1 MNIKKTC
8 AIAGVALGA
17 GLLAT
22 TFLLWNENRQ
32 LRLEEEA
39 LRAAMDQPRV
49 QNVEPASP
57 QIAPDE
63 LARLKAAESEV
74 MRLRNQVGL
83 LRRELAQSTSGKGQK
98 GAQEAMEAL
107 TPAATNEVVGA
118 FETKLSASIPE
129 GQTLAF
135 GGWTIGADKRAVAFV
150 YPAVQAGD
158 GTNAQVVIRTTL
170 MEVPPEIWGQLGL
183 ADVKTDPQLASQS
196 GLVSQQQAESLIAS
210 LTSQTNCLI
219 LNRPVI
225 QTSDGAQASLFVGEV
240 TALNQ
245 QKGLSLDCLPQLGPD
260 GRTVN
265 LTLGMKFDPVGSEGH

>member
-1 MNIKKTC
+1 MNIKKAC
-8 AIAGVALGA
+8 AIAGMALGA

-22 TFLLWNENRQ
+22 TILLWNENRE
-32 LRLEEEA
+32 LRREQEA
-39 LRAAMDQPRV
+39 LRAAIDQPQA
-49 QNVEPASP
+49 QNVEPGRP
-57 QIAPDE
+57 QIAPEE

-74 MRLRNQVGL
+74 PRLRDQVGL
-83 LRRELAQSTSGKGQK
+83 LRRELAQSTAAQGQK
-98 GAQEAMEAL
+98 RPQEAMEAL
-107 TPAATNEVVGA
+107 TPAATNEVGEA

-183 ADVKTDPQLASQS
+183 ADIKIDPQLASQS

-240 TALNQ
+240 TASNQ

-265 LTLGMKFDPVGSEGH
+265 LTLGMKFDPPGSAGH

>member
-1 MNIKKTC
+1 MNTKKAC
-8 AIAGVALGA
+8 PIAGVALGA
-17 GLLAT
+17 GLLAAT
-22 TFLLWNENRQ
+22 ILFWNANRQ
-32 LRLEEEA
+32 LRLEGAA
-39 LRAAMDQPRV
+39 LRAAIDQPRA

-57 QIAPDE
+57 EIAPEE

-74 MRLRNQVGL
+74 LRLRNQVGL
-83 LRRELAQSTSGKGQK
+83 LRRELAQSTAGNGQK
-98 GAQEAMEAL
+98 RPQEAMEAL
-107 TPAATNEVVGA
+107 TPVATNEVVGA
-118 FETKLSASIPE
+118 FETKLRASIPE

-135 GGWTIGADKRAVAFV
+135 GGWTIGNDKRAVAFV

-183 ADVKTDPQLASQS
+183 ADIKTDPQLASQS
-196 GLVSQQQAESLIAS
+196 GLVAQQQAESLIAS

-225 QTSDGAQASLFVGEV
+225 QTTDGAQASLFVGEV
-240 TALNQ
+240 TASNQ

-265 LTLGMKFDPVGSEGH
+265 LTLGMKFDPPGSAGH

>member
-1 MNIKKTC
+1 MNTKKAC

-17 GLLAT
+17 GLLAAT
-22 TFLLWNENRQ
+22 ILLWNENRQ

-39 LRAAMDQPRV
+39 LRAAIDQPRA

-63 LARLKAAESEV
+63 LARLKVTESEV

-83 LRRELAQSTSGKGQK
+83 LRRELAQSTTGKAQK

-107 TPAATNEVVGA
+107 TPAVTNEVVGA
-118 FETKLSASIPE
+118 FETKLSTSIPE

-135 GGWTIGADKRAVAFV
+135 GGWTIGAGKRAVAFV

-183 ADVKTDPQLASQS
+183 ADIRTDPQLASQS
-196 GLVSQQQAESLIAS
+196 GLVSQEQAESLITS

-240 TALNQ
+240 TASNQ

-265 LTLGMKFDPVGSEGH
+265 LTLGMKFDPPGSAGN

>member
-1 MNIKKTC
+1 
-8 AIAGVALGA
+8 
-17 GLLAT
+17 
-22 TFLLWNENRQ
+22 
-32 LRLEEEA
+32 
-39 LRAAMDQPRV
+39 
-49 QNVEPASP
+49 
-57 QIAPDE
+57 
-63 LARLKAAESEV
+63 
-74 MRLRNQVGL
+74 
-83 LRRELAQSTSGKGQK
+83 
-98 GAQEAMEAL
+98 MEAFM
-107 TPAATNEVVGA
+107 PAATNEIGEA

-183 ADVKTDPQLASQS
+183 ADIKADPQLASQS

-240 TALNQ
+240 TASNQ

-265 LTLGMKFDPVGSEGH
+265 LTLGMKFDPPSSAGH

>member
-1 MNIKKTC
+1 
-8 AIAGVALGA
+8 VALGA

-22 TFLLWNENRQ
+22 TILLWNENRQ

-39 LRAAMDQPRV
+39 RRVANDQPRV

-83 LRRELAQSTSGKGQK
+83 LRRELSQRTAGKGQK
-98 GAQEAMEAL
+98 EAMEVL
-107 TPAATNEVVGA
+107 TPVATNEVVGA
-118 FETKLSASIPE
+118 FETKLSTSIPE

-183 ADVKTDPQLASQS
+183 ADIKIDPQLASQS

-225 QTSDGAQASLFVGEV
+225 QTSDGAQANLFVGEV
-240 TALNQ
+240 TASNQ

-265 LTLGMKFDPVGSEGH
+265 LTLGMKFDPPGSAGH